1 MDYSRIGGESPVTRW
16 RANVRW
22 QQFVAVSAIAASTGL
37 SLVQAQSGATVD
49 VSGGTIRGALIAGG
63 GAAFRGIPYAQ
74 PPVDDLRWRE
84 PVPMRRWTGIRDATR
99 FGPICPQH
107 PNATIPQAAS
117 VSAEDCLFL
126 NVWTPEWPTKG
137 RRPVLMWLA
146 GGGNVNGA
154 GSEPRYDG
162 QHLARRGVVVVT
174 INYRLGSFG
183 FFAHPAL
190 TRESPNRAS
199 GNQGLLDQVAAL
211 EWVRTNIARFGGDPD
226 AITIAGSSAGAID
239 IGALMTSPLTKGK
252 FRGAI
257 LHSGPVR
264 NALGDPLSL
273 AEAEQRGDAH
283 TATWNASAGASL
295 RELRAIPMARILES
309 QPIQPVLH
317 LNLSV
322 DGYVVRSA
330 PAEVFARGGQHKLPI
345 LMGAA
350 ARDYTST
357 AASLTDL
364 NTLMDKAY
372 GPLAPRA
379 RLLYSDDDALYGT
392 PGVQWTTDTSFRC
405 PTALQLAQ
413 HVAAGNTAFAYEFA
427 RLAVPEIRPGGSVH
441 GLDPA
446 YVFGTFA
453 TWTAATKVGR
463 LTHTEADTAI
473 SGMMQRYWINFVKT
487 GDPNGEGLP
496 TWPTFRDPAR
506 AYLQFVDTPVVK
518 EGLRRAQCDLYIE
531 NANRS
536 DASR

>member
-1 MDYSRIGGESPVTRW
+1 MAHKEPSTSPD
-16 RANVRW
+16 
-22 QQFVAVSAIAASTGL
+22 VA
-37 SLVQAQSGATVD
+37 
-49 VSGGTIRGALIAGG
+49 R
-63 GAAFRGIPYAQ
+63 
-74 PPVDDLRWRE
+74 
-84 PVPMRRWTGIRDATR
+84 
-99 FGPICPQH
+99 
-107 PNATIPQAAS
+107 
-117 VSAEDCLFL
+117 
-126 NVWTPEWPTKG
+126 
-137 RRPVLMWLA
+137 

-211 EWVRTNIARFGGDPD
+211 EWVRTNIERFGGNPD

-264 NALGDPLSL
+264 NALGDPLLL
-273 AEAEQRGDAH
+273 AQAEQRGEAH

-295 RELRAIPMARILES
+295 RELRTIPMARILES
-309 QPIQPVLH
+309 QPPQPVSH

-357 AASLTDL
+357 AASPTDL
-364 NTLMDKAY
+364 NALMDKAY

-379 RLLYSDDDALYGT
+379 RLLYSDDDPLYGT

-405 PTALQLAQ
+405 PTILQLAQ
-413 HVAAGNTAFAYEFA
+413 HVAAGNKAFAYEFA

-453 TWTAATKVGR
+453 TWTAGTKVGPLR
-463 LTHTEADTAI
+463 HTAADATISEA
-473 SGMMQRYWINFVKT
+473 MQRYWINFVKT

-496 TWPTFRDPAR
+496 TWPTFRDPQR
-506 AYLQFVDTPVVK
+506 PYLQFVDTPVVK